1 MITQVYLLDL
11 LRLGAFGV
19 VLLATTAICVDKRLV
34 RNEQII

>member
-11 LRLGAFGV
+11 LRLDAFGV

-34 RNEQII
+34 RNEQTI